1 MIILERKDN
10 YYRLVLNKGESLSR
24 DEIVLL
30 NKINNYRKIMRK
42 SILKIVPERLY
53 NNNNLNLECEV
64 IKSKNIKDKDLS
76 IELDNETF
84 VNFVKNKEINLVFK
98 SESYSN
104 ADEEI
109 RLKKTGFEVGGL
121 ARDIDLFND
130 FLDKVNFRELE
141 SYNLVCIYETKLIY
155 TNIKVKDKTLD
166 DIRDDLMKLN
176 MRGV

>member
-10 YYRLVLNKGESLSR
+10 YYRLVLNKGERLSR

-30 NKINNYRKIMRK
+30 NKINNYKKIMRK
-42 SILKIVPERLY
+42 SILKIVPERVD
-53 NNNNLNLECEV
+53 NTNNLNLECEV
-64 IKSKNIKDKDLS
+64 IKSKSIKDKDLS

-109 RLKKTGFEVGGL
+109 RLKRTGFEVGGL
-121 ARDIDLFND
+121 ARDIDLFNE

-176 MRGV
+176 MRGA